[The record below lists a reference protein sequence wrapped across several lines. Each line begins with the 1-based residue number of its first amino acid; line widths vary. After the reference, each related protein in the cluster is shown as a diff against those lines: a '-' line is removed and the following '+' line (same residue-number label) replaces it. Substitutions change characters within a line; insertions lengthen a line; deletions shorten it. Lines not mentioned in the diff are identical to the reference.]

1 MQQGN
6 HALSLQF
13 RDCLIEQQRFALHY
27 EGRSPGLLAFSL
39 AAIIRTVNPQP
50 KSSAKNKDRS
60 AAVKIAAQNRA
71 ASYNY
76 ELLDRFEA
84 GMVLVGT
91 EVKSLREGKGS
102 LRDAY
107 AEVKAGEIWLMN
119 CHIPEYRPGGPW
131 NHGPLRARKL
141 LLNRREINKLAG
153 QVQQKGLTL
162 IPLKIYFREGMA
174 KCELALARGK
184 KFWDRRRAEREKE
197 DKREARE
204 AMHRYKRH

>member
-1 MQQGN
+1 M
-6 HALSLQF
+6 
-13 RDCLIEQQRFALHY
+13 R
-27 EGRSPGLLAFSL
+27 LLTLPST
-39 AAIIRTVNPQP
+39 AIIRTVKPSA
-50 KSSAKNKDRS
+50 KSSTKKKDAPS
-60 AAVKIAAQNRA
+60 AKIAAQNRA

-76 ELLDRFEA
+76 ELLDRYEA

-107 AEVKAGEIWLMN
+107 AEVKAGEVWLMN

-131 NHGPLRARKL
+131 NHGPLRPRKL

-162 IPLKIYFREGMA
+162 IPLKVYFRDGLA

-204 AMHRYKRH
+204 AIHRHKRH

>member
-6 HALSLQF
+6 RALSLHLG
-13 RDCLIEQQRFALHY
+13 DSPNEHGPLACSALVRRLSY
-27 EGRSPGLLAFSL
+27 KS
-39 AAIIRTVNPQP
+39 VNPAN
-50 KSSAKNKDRS
+50 KSTAKKKD
-60 AAVKIAAQNRA
+60 APAVKIAAQNRA

-91 EVKSLREGKGS
+91 EVKTLREGKGA

-107 AEVKAGEIWLMN
+107 AEIKGGEVWLMN

-141 LLNRREINKLAG
+141 LLNRREINKLSG

-162 IPLKIYFREGMA
+162 IPLKIYFRDGMA

-204 AMHRYKRH
+204 AMHRYKRL

>member
-1 MQQGN
+1 MSLHLGDSPN
-6 HALSLQF
+6 EHGPLACSALVRRLS
-13 RDCLIEQQRFALHY
+13 Y
-27 EGRSPGLLAFSL
+27 KS
-39 AAIIRTVNPQP
+39 VNPAN
-50 KSSAKNKDRS
+50 KSTAKKKD
-60 AAVKIAAQNRA
+60 APAVKIAAQNRA

-84 GMVLVGT
+84 GMVLLGT
-91 EVKSLREGKGS
+91 EVKTLREGKGA

-107 AEVKAGEIWLMN
+107 AEIKGGEVWLMN

-141 LLNRREINKLAG
+141 LLNRREINKLSG

-162 IPLKIYFREGMA
+162 IPLKIYFRDGMA

-204 AMHRYKRH
+204 AMHRYKRL

>member
-1 MQQGN
+1 
-6 HALSLQF
+6 LLVF
-13 RDCLIEQQRFALHY
+13 
-27 EGRSPGLLAFSL
+27 SP
-39 AAIIRTVNPQP
+39 AAIIETVSPQAKP
-50 KSSAKNKDRS
+50 SAKKKDRF
-60 AAVKIAAQNRA
+60 AAVKIATQNRA

-107 AEVKAGEIWLMN
+107 AEVKAGEVWLMN

-131 NHGPLRARKL
+131 NHGPLRPRKL

-197 DKREARE
+197 DKRETRE
-204 AMHRYKRH
+204 AMHRYKRY